1 MFAMD
6 ESVRMAAPGSV
17 DTLSFKSDEVAA
29 GVDGVACFRKTRS
42 LNRRLNARMDVIR
55 RSSDVHYCQFQMDLD
70 LEVTSRCCLIAMS
83 RRRKLSRWFSTLPLR
98 LSCWWKGLDSDSTV
112 LLGSSHP
119 VSTSEEDNRIVVNR
133 VAKVRVQA
141 QLRIVQV
148 YHMRRLIRFPL
159 VYDLGWL
166 TQLKSSFDFHGP
178 SPTREA
184 LVGLIKGMS
193 TVNVP
198 MAAHDAVRYGTVLM
212 YYHERGVAQ
221 AQAGFRLGPGHESLA

>member
-1 MFAMD
+1 
-6 ESVRMAAPGSV
+6 
-17 DTLSFKSDEVAA
+17 
-29 GVDGVACFRKTRS
+29 
-42 LNRRLNARMDVIR
+42 
-55 RSSDVHYCQFQMDLD
+55 
-70 LEVTSRCCLIAMS
+70 
-83 RRRKLSRWFSTLPLR
+83 
-98 LSCWWKGLDSDSTV
+98 
-112 LLGSSHP
+112 LGSSHP

-148 YHMRRLIRFPL
+148 YHMRKLIRFPL